1 MEMESRLVPIM
12 REGVDVVKMAFFQRL
27 RAYLAAKYR
36 GRNHD
41 TINQLAGAIIN
52 ELFATPNPREPFA
65 SFVAQ
70 NRDCI
75 TEELRLLAS
84 VFPELLDAITDA
96 LRVQFLCDSQE
107 GLDSTDMLTR
117 AKELNLLV
125 LDREVPLPKYFLEM
139 VRTLGSSFR
148 FLESGNPAE
157 GAVSIH

>member
-12 REGVDVVKMAFFQRL
+12 REAIDVVKMAFFQRL
-27 RAYLAAKYR
+27 RTYLAGKY
-36 GRNHD
+36 GDRNHQ

-52 ELFATPNPREPFA
+52 ELFATPNPQEPFA
-65 SFVAQ
+65 GFVAQ

-75 TEELRLLAS
+75 AEELRLMAS

-107 GLDSTDMLTR
+107 GLDSTAMLTR
-117 AKELNLLV
+117 ARELNLLV
-125 LDREVPLPKYFLEM
+125 LEREVPLPKHFLEM

-148 FLESGNPAE
+148 FLEPGNPA
-157 GAVSIH
+157 GDTVSIH

>member
-1 MEMESRLVPIM
+1 MEMEGRLVPIM
-12 REGVDVVKMAFFQRL
+12 REGIDVVKMAFFQRL
-27 RAYLAAKYR
+27 RTYLAAKYR
-36 GRNHD
+36 DRNHH

-52 ELFATPNPREPFA
+52 ELFATPNPQEPFA

-70 NRDCI
+70 NRERI
-75 TEELRLLAS
+75 AEELRLLAS

-107 GLDSTDMLTR
+107 GLDSTVMLTR

-125 LDREVPLPKYFLEM
+125 LEREVPLPKHFLEM

-148 FLESGNPAE
+148 FLEPGNSA
-157 GAVSIH
+157 GDTASIH

>member
-1 MEMESRLVPIM
+1 M
-12 REGVDVVKMAFFQRL
+12 
-27 RAYLAAKYR
+27 
-36 GRNHD
+36 
-41 TINQLAGAIIN
+41 
-52 ELFATPNPREPFA
+52 
-65 SFVAQ
+65 AQ

-157 GAVSIH
+157 GAASIH